1 MNNTYVE
8 KGYKYG
14 VIAFPDLCTGELKKV
29 LESTKE
35 ESNINLPRKREIE
48 GTFTIPTNNILDF
61 DNISGLTIKDIKDYK
76 ELLFAGRYL
85 IFVMYDSITV
95 QNPTPKKDDN
105 KVLDIAKIR
114 YISSLDMNKYLDM
127 PINDLLGNILVGN
140 ELLSKNSY
148 LNETNKKRALSFLEK
163 YVYDDKEHAYNAAF
177 YKIKK

>member
-1 MNNTYVE
+1 
-8 KGYKYG
+8 
-14 VIAFPDLCTGELKKV
+14 
-29 LESTKE
+29 
-35 ESNINLPRKREIE
+35 
-48 GTFTIPTNNILDF
+48 
-61 DNISGLTIKDIKDYK
+61 
-76 ELLFAGRYL
+76 
-85 IFVMYDSITV
+85 MYDSITI
-95 QNPTPKKDDN
+95 QNPKPKNDSN

-114 YISSLDMNKYLDM
+114 YICSLEMNKYLDM